1 MFFLCN
7 ENNVIKNMTE
17 NVRKLLGLTQKR
29 VKEEEEILGRDLRIE
44 DII

>member
-1 MFFLCN
+1 
-7 ENNVIKNMTE
+7 MTE